1 MPKLK
6 IYLGNLNKDKGNL
19 IVRKIIQKNNLLN
32 KTEKLFIFISVLG
45 LLPFIIGFLDLLINK
60 GNFYFVVNL
69 PKYYGSI
76 ILTFLGAIYWGAML
90 NLPPKSLI
98 PEKIK
103 FFIIIWSVV
112 PSIMGITVLL
122 IKSNFSL
129 LMLLLGFLLCQLV
142 DEIFNKKFSFP
153 NWYLPLRRILTL
165 IVVIVLICSYFI
177 IQTP

>member
-1 MPKLK
+1 MKLMK
-6 IYLGNLNKDKGNL
+6 KYNL
-19 IVRKIIQKNNLLN
+19 IN
-32 KTEKLFIFISVLG
+32 KSEKLFILISILG
-45 LLPFIIGFLDLLINK
+45 LLPFIIGLLDLLINK
-60 GNFYFVVNL
+60 NNLFFFVNL

-76 ILTFLGAIYWGAML
+76 IFTFLGAIYWGAML

-112 PSIMGITVLL
+112 PSIMGITVLS

-129 LMLLLGFLLCQLV
+129 LMLSLGFLLCQLV
-142 DEIFNKKFSFP
+142 DEIFNKYLSFP

>member
-1 MPKLK
+1 MK
-6 IYLGNLNKDKGNL
+6 IMKNDNMMDKS
-19 IVRKIIQKNNLLN
+19 K
-32 KTEKLFIFISVLG
+32 KLFIIISILG
-45 LLPFIIGFLDLLINK
+45 LLPFIIGLLDLLINK
-60 GNFYFVVNL
+60 NNLFFLVNI

-76 ILTFLGAIYWGAML
+76 IFTFLGAIYWGAML

-112 PSIMGITVLL
+112 PSIMGITVLS
-122 IKSNFSL
+122 IKSNLSL
-129 LMLLLGFLLCQLV
+129 IMLSIGFLLCQLA
-142 DEIFNKKFSFP
+142 DEIFNKYLSFP

>member
-1 MPKLK
+1 MRLMKK
-6 IYLGNLNKDKGNL
+6 YNMINKS
-19 IVRKIIQKNNLLN
+19 
-32 KTEKLFIFISVLG
+32 EKLFIIISIFG
-45 LLPFIIGFLDLLINK
+45 LLPFIIGLLDLLINK
-60 GNFYFVVNL
+60 NDLFFLVNL

-76 ILTFLGAIYWGAML
+76 IFAFLGAIYWGAML

-112 PSIMGITVLL
+112 PSIIGITVLS
-122 IKSNFSL
+122 IKNNFSL
-129 LMLLLGFLLCQLV
+129 LMLSLGFLLCQLV
-142 DEIFNKKFSFP
+142 DEIFNKYLSFP